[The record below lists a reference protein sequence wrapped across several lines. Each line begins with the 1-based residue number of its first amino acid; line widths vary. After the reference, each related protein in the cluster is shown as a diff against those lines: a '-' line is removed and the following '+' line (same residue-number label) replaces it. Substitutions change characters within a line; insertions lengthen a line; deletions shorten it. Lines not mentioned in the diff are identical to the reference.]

1 MENYLYFAE
10 AVVETGDDGSAE
22 ALCVPSSSFAG
33 IETSIST
40 RTAVYFNGGRDALH
54 RVILTHTAAKQ
65 KDVVKAIL
73 QCVNGYP
80 SNGGFVVVADFETGT
95 AVNKSTNVYR
105 GLLDAGATSVV
116 IQNGCD
122 NGRLKGIKRLDS
134 DNGAVKSH
142 SYGTGFV
149 GTSNEPRYSR
159 TREGNI
165 IKTTIVYDLTG
176 KQQKGDAVGDVIGV
190 SGEGDA
196 FIYKNVVAE
205 NGVIY
210 KIEHACLEAPTVG
223 SGTSDLDF
231 DLVWAGSGALAFD
244 SAAGAGSILAANEE
258 MVAGKVYTLNDPR
271 LAADT
276 YLYVTEGDA
285 SGSANAVFNGGQ
297 FMVTLYG
304 AALIQ
309 DDVIG

>member
-22 ALCVPSSSFAG
+22 ALCVPASSFAG
-33 IETSIST
+33 IETSINT

-54 RVILTHTAAKQ
+54 RVILTHTANKQ

-73 QCVNGYP
+73 QCVNGHP

-95 AVNKSTNVYR
+95 AVDKGTNVYK
-105 GLLDAGATSVV
+105 GLLDAGVTAVT
-116 IQNGCD
+116 IANGCD

-142 SYGTGFV
+142 SYGEGFV
-149 GTSNEPRYSR
+149 GTGNEPRYSR
-159 TREGNI
+159 TREGNV
-165 IKTTIVYDLTG
+165 IKTTIVFDLTA
-176 KQQKGDAVGDVIGV
+176 KQQKGDAAGDVIGV

-205 NGVIY
+205 NGVIFRQ
-210 KIEHACLEAPTVG
+210 ELSCLETAAAG
-223 SGTSDLDF
+223 SGTTDKDF
-231 DLVWAGSGALAFD
+231 DIVWNSSGTIAFD
-244 SAAGAGSILAANEE
+244 GAAGAGSILN
-258 MVAGKVYTLNDPR
+258 AGVLSAGQTVVHNTP
-271 LAADT
+271 AITADH
-276 YLYVTEGDA
+276 YCYFVEGA
-285 SGSANAVFNGGQ
+285 TVSGSANAVFNAGQ
-297 FMVTLYG
+297 YMLTLYG